1 MNKKTLS
8 RGLGLLL
15 IGLLIITSI
24 VYYLYNKPARS
35 AASEKGIAVT
45 AAELA
50 TAFEKDEKAA
60 NKIYL
65 DKTLDVKGVI
75 SEVNSNQQGK
85 TVVVLQGT
93 DMAGVQCTLLEAK
106 DGLKKNDSIHLK
118 GICTGFLTDVVI
130 DRCVL
135 SE

>member
-1 MNKKTLS
+1 MTKKTLT
-8 RGLGLLL
+8 RGLIFLLAGLLMVTG
-15 IGLLIITSI
+15 IFC
-24 VYYLYNKPARS
+24 YLYNKPGRS
-35 AASEKGIAVT
+35 AASEKGIMVSAE
-45 AAELA
+45 ELA
-50 TAFEKDEKAA
+50 RAFEKDEKAA

-75 SEVNSNQQGK
+75 SEINSNQQGK
-85 TVVVLQGT
+85 TVIVLQGT
-93 DMAGVQCTLLEAK
+93 DMAGVQCTLLQTK